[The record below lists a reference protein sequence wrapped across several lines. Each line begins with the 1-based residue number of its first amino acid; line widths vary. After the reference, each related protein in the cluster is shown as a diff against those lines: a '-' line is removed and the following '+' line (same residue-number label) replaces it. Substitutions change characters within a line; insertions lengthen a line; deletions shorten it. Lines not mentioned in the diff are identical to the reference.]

1 MKPFYFLIGIAMS
14 TGYITGRPV
23 YTHYSTETV
32 PIDSVIP
39 KPSQHQY
46 ILIKHLIEDKST
58 IILDVRTEQEHN
70 EGHIKK
76 SINIPLDKLND
87 SVFSLQ
93 KEEPIVIV
101 CRSGK
106 RSKEAKT
113 FLTHQ
118 GFINVY
124 DGGRW
129 ESLNKLLLT
138 DK

>member
-23 YTHYSTETV
+23 YTHYNTETV
-32 PIDSVIP
+32 PIDSTVSQ
-39 KPSQHQY
+39 PSSPQY
-46 ILIKHLIEDKST
+46 TLVKHLIEDKSA
-58 IILDVRTEQEHN
+58 IILDVRTEQEYN
-70 EGHIKK
+70 EGHIRN
-76 SINIPLDKLND
+76 SINIPLDKFND
-87 SVFSLQ
+87 SLFFLQ
-93 KEEPIVIV
+93 KKEPIVIV

-106 RSKEAKT
+106 RSEKAKS

-124 DGGRW
+124 NGGGW
-129 ESLNKLLLT
+129 EKLNELLLT

>member
-23 YTHYSTETV
+23 YTHYNTETV
-32 PIDSVIP
+32 PIDSTVSQ
-39 KPSQHQY
+39 PSSPQY
-46 ILIKHLIEDKST
+46 TLVKHLIEDKSA
-58 IILDVRTEQEHN
+58 IILDVRTEQEYN
-70 EGHIKK
+70 EGHIRNT
-76 SINIPLDKLND
+76 INIPLDKLND

-93 KEEPIVIV
+93 KKEAIVIV

-124 DGGRW
+124 DGGKW
-129 ESLNKLLLT
+129 ENLNILLT

>member
-23 YTHYSTETV
+23 YTHYNTETV
-32 PIDSVIP
+32 PIDSTVP
-39 KPSQHQY
+39 QPSSPQY
-46 ILIKHLIEDKST
+46 TLVKHLIEDKSA
-58 IILDVRTEQEHN
+58 IILDVRTEQEYN
-70 EGHIKK
+70 EGHIRN

-93 KEEPIVIV
+93 KKEAIVIV

-124 DGGRW
+124 DGGKW
-129 ESLNKLLLT
+129 ENLNILLT

>member
-1 MKPFYFLIGIAMS
+1 MS

-23 YTHYSTETV
+23 YTHYNTETV
-32 PIDSVIP
+32 PIDSTVSQ
-39 KPSQHQY
+39 PSSPQY
-46 ILIKHLIEDKST
+46 TLIKHLIEDKSV
-58 IILDVRTEQEHN
+58 IILDVRTEQEYN
-70 EGHIKK
+70 EGHIRN

-93 KEEPIVIV
+93 KKEAIVIV

-124 DGGRW
+124 DGGKW
-129 ESLNKLLLT
+129 ENLNILLT

>member
-23 YTHYSTETV
+23 YTHYNTETV
-32 PIDSVIP
+32 PIDSTVSQ
-39 KPSQHQY
+39 PSSPQY
-46 ILIKHLIEDKST
+46 TLVKHLIEDKYA
-58 IILDVRTEQEHN
+58 IILDVRTEQEYN
-70 EGHIKK
+70 EGHIRN

-93 KEEPIVIV
+93 KKEAIVIV

-124 DGGRW
+124 DGGKW
-129 ESLNKLLLT
+129 ENLNILLT

>member
-23 YTHYSTETV
+23 YTHYNTETV
-32 PIDSVIP
+32 PIDSTVSQ
-39 KPSQHQY
+39 PSSPQY
-46 ILIKHLIEDKST
+46 TLVKHLIEDKSA
-58 IILDVRTEQEHN
+58 IILDVRTEQEYN
-70 EGHIKK
+70 EGHIRN

-93 KEEPIVIV
+93 KKEAIVIV

-113 FLTHQ
+113 FLTYQ

-124 DGGRW
+124 DGGKW
-129 ESLNKLLLT
+129 ENLNILLT

>member
-1 MKPFYFLIGIAMS
+1 M
-14 TGYITGRPV
+14 
-23 YTHYSTETV
+23 ETV
-32 PIDSVIP
+32 PIDSTVSQ
-39 KPSQHQY
+39 PSSPQY
-46 ILIKHLIEDKST
+46 TLVKHLIEDKSA
-58 IILDVRTEQEHN
+58 IRLDVRTEQEYN
-70 EGHIKK
+70 EGHIRN

-93 KEEPIVIV
+93 KKEAIVIV

-124 DGGRW
+124 DGGKW
-129 ESLNKLLLT
+129 ENLNILLT

>member
-1 MKPFYFLIGIAMS
+1 MS

-23 YTHYSTETV
+23 YTHYNMETV
-32 PIDSVIP
+32 PIDSTVSQ
-39 KPSQHQY
+39 PSSPQY
-46 ILIKHLIEDKST
+46 TLVKHLIEDKSA
-58 IILDVRTEQEHN
+58 IILDVRTEQEYN
-70 EGHIKK
+70 EGHIRN

-93 KEEPIVIV
+93 KKEAIVIV

-124 DGGRW
+124 DGGKW
-129 ESLNKLLLT
+129 ENLNILLT

>member
-23 YTHYSTETV
+23 YTHYNTETV
-32 PIDSVIP
+32 PIDSTVSQ
-39 KPSQHQY
+39 PSSPQY
-46 ILIKHLIEDKST
+46 TLIKHLIEDKSV
-58 IILDVRTEQEHN
+58 IILDVRTEQEYN
-70 EGHIKK
+70 EGHIRN

-93 KEEPIVIV
+93 KKEAIVIV

-124 DGGRW
+124 DGGKW
-129 ESLNKLLLT
+129 ENLNILLT

>member
-23 YTHYSTETV
+23 YTHYNTETV
-32 PIDSVIP
+32 PIDSTVSQ
-39 KPSQHQY
+39 PSSPQY
-46 ILIKHLIEDKST
+46 TLVKHLIEDKSA
-58 IILDVRTEQEHN
+58 IILDVRTEQEYN
-70 EGHIKK
+70 EGHIRN

-93 KEEPIVIV
+93 KKEAIVIV

-124 DGGRW
+124 DGGKW
-129 ESLNKLLLT
+129 ENLNILLT

>member
-23 YTHYSTETV
+23 YTHYNTETV
-32 PIDSVIP
+32 PIDSTVSQ
-39 KPSQHQY
+39 PSSPQY
-46 ILIKHLIEDKST
+46 TLVKHLIEDKSA
-58 IILDVRTEQEHN
+58 IILDVRTEQEYN
-70 EGHIKK
+70 EGHIRN
-76 SINIPLDKLND
+76 SINISLDKLND

-93 KEEPIVIV
+93 KKEAIVIV

-124 DGGRW
+124 DGGKW
-129 ESLNKLLLT
+129 ENLNILLT